1 MQQINYLQDQLG
13 LMTWPLLICSALTA
27 MIIAERIFQVVL
39 SIGVGRSAIRKE
51 LNNISPTNSKDLEQ
65 LAQTLSPKRPLLYK
79 GVAMLLAHHSFS
91 KNLREDA
98 AGIWLQEK
106 RHQLHAGLRLLGLI
120 GVLSPLI
127 GLLGTVLGLIEMFK
141 GVAASTGS
149 ITPNDLAD
157 GLGLAMRTT
166 AAGLMIALPAI
177 AGAQLLGLWADRVV
191 AKLEHTLNYVNVWL
205 EGMTIQQPQTLEINS
220 YNRSNGN
227 SNNRQNSS
235 GAAKPNSSPDVDNA
249 SSASYS

>member
-1 MQQINYLQDQLG
+1 MQQISYLQDQLG

-27 MIIAERIFQVVL
+27 MIIAERVFQVML
-39 SIGVGRSAIRKE
+39 SIGVGKRAIRRE
-51 LNNISPTNSKDLEQ
+51 LNQISPTNSTESEV
-65 LAQTLSPKRPLLYK
+65 LAQSISDKRPLLYK
-79 GVAMLLAHHSFS
+79 GVSMLLAHHSFS
-91 KNLREDA
+91 KGLREDA

-120 GVLSPLI
+120 GVISPLI

-141 GVAASTGS
+141 GVAATTGS

-177 AGAQLLGLWADRVV
+177 SGAQLLGLWADRVL
-191 AKLEHTLNYVNVWL
+191 AQLEHTLNYVNVWL
-205 EGMTIQQPQTLEINS
+205 EGMSIQTNHSDETK
-220 YNRSNGN
+220 G
-227 SNNRQNSS
+227 SS
-235 GAAKPNSSPDVDNA
+235 VNKVAVGDVSQA
-249 SSASYS
+249 

>member
-1 MQQINYLQDQLG
+1 MQQISYLQDQLG

-27 MIIAERIFQVVL
+27 MIIAERVFQVML
-39 SIGVGRSAIRKE
+39 SIGVGKRAIRRE
-51 LNNISPTNSKDLEQ
+51 LNQTSPTNSKEIEA
-65 LAQTLSPKRPLLYK
+65 LAQSISGKRPLLYK
-79 GVAMLLAHHSFS
+79 GVSMLLAHHSFS
-91 KNLREDA
+91 KGLREDA

-120 GVLSPLI
+120 GVISPLI

-141 GVAASTGS
+141 GVAATTGS

-177 AGAQLLGLWADRVV
+177 SGAQLLGLWADRVL
-191 AKLEHTLNYVNVWL
+191 AQLEHTLNYVNVWL
-205 EGMTIQQPQTLEINS
+205 EGMSIQTNQSGETKGSSLNKVAV
-220 YNRSNGN
+220 GDV
-227 SNNRQNSS
+227 RQ
-235 GAAKPNSSPDVDNA
+235 A
-249 SSASYS
+249 

>member
-1 MQQINYLQDQLG
+1 MQQISYLQDQLG

-27 MIIAERIFQVVL
+27 MIIAERVFQVML
-39 SIGVGRSAIRKE
+39 SIGVGKRAIRRE
-51 LNNISPTNSKDLEQ
+51 LNQISPTNSNEIEV
-65 LAQTLSPKRPLLYK
+65 LAQSISDKRPLLYK
-79 GVAMLLAHHSFS
+79 GVSMLLAHHSFS
-91 KNLREDA
+91 KGLREDA

-120 GVLSPLI
+120 GVISPLI

-141 GVAASTGS
+141 GVAATTGS

-177 AGAQLLGLWADRVV
+177 SGSQLLGLWADRVL
-191 AKLEHTLNYVNVWL
+191 AQLEHTLNYVNVWL
-205 EGMTIQQPQTLEINS
+205 EGMSIQTNHSDETKGSSVNKVAV
-220 YNRSNGN
+220 GN
-227 SNNRQNSS
+227 VSQ
-235 GAAKPNSSPDVDNA
+235 A
-249 SSASYS
+249 

>member
-1 MQQINYLQDQLG
+1 MQQISYLQDQLG

-27 MIIAERIFQVVL
+27 MIIAERVFQVML
-39 SIGVGRSAIRKE
+39 SIGVGKRAIRRE
-51 LNNISPTNSKDLEQ
+51 LNQISPTNSNEIEV
-65 LAQTLSPKRPLLYK
+65 LAQSISDKRPLLYK
-79 GVAMLLAHHSFS
+79 GVSMLLAHHSFS
-91 KNLREDA
+91 KGLREDA

-120 GVLSPLI
+120 GVISPLI

-141 GVAASTGS
+141 GVAATTGS

-177 AGAQLLGLWADRVV
+177 SGSQLLGLWADRVL
-191 AKLEHTLNYVNVWL
+191 AQLEHTLNYVNVWL
-205 EGMTIQQPQTLEINS
+205 EGMSIQTNHSDETKGSSVNKVAI
-220 YNRSNGN
+220 GN
-227 SNNRQNSS
+227 VSQ
-235 GAAKPNSSPDVDNA
+235 A
-249 SSASYS
+249 